1 MNPVTAHAAARRYD
15 KQQYRA
21 AAHRR
26 TAVNQQPSLIG
37 ALDQAFLNAHQL
49 CQYLEIAVRLPAEP
63 GREKDAADMLD
74 LIHTHLQAAADSFH
88 RVAQMH

>member
-49 CQYLEIAVRLPAEP
+49 CQYLEMAERLPVER
-63 GREKDAADMLD
+63 GRERDTADMIE
-74 LIHTHLQAAADSFH
+74 LIRTHLQAAADSFH
-88 RVAQMH
+88 RVTRMH